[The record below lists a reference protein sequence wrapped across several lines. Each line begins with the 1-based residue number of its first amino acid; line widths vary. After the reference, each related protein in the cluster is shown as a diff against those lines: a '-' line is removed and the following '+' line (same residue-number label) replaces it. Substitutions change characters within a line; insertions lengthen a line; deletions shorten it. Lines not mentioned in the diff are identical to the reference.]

1 MWSLLEVVSQVVTR
15 RAAWMAGARV
25 APGMLEAL
33 VAAELARPDATAIL
47 EAHYLLAMP
56 ALRARQLQG
65 SSGVEQQVFGT
76 PLELRRMPRLR
87 EALEAL
93 FGLVSDAGLSCSACL
108 GAPTP
113 EELVQGRTL
122 GQVYEQC
129 HFGGF
134 MPMLYAYPG
143 DLEDAVERAPLAFIE
158 ERLVGPLV
166 HELSHFHAAEPPA
179 PANLHEALAAW
190 IGCEAWPA
198 QVWPGRDEH
207 DAIPGAAWFAAV
219 GGFIARMLG
228 EREALHLQAGAL
240 DPREAFGAPCAEAL
254 RLYGFLPFLESGA
267 PHLLSDAFHPERWWK
282 LLDLHRDAALARD
295 FHDRQ
300 VRPLL
305 AGAPARQADWDEAL
319 DGLHWRDLP
328 AWRDAPGPVDRKLAT
343 LAERA
348 LSVRTGRRGS
358 TFFVAR
364 ADPPGPLRLDPNACE
379 LCAPWP
385 GPDALG
391 APCVFPWPPALC
403 AEAQRR

>member
-25 APGMLEAL
+25 APGMLDAL
-33 VAAELARPDATAIL
+33 VAAELARPDASETL

-56 ALRARQLQG
+56 ALRARQLEG
-65 SSGVEQQVFGT
+65 PSGVEEKVFGT
-76 PLELRRMPRLR
+76 PLALRRMPRLKD
-87 EALEAL
+87 ALDAL
-93 FGLVSDAGLSCSACL
+93 FGLVSDAGLSCAACL

-113 EELVQGRTL
+113 PELVEGRTL
-122 GQVYEQC
+122 GEVYEQC
-129 HFGGF
+129 HFGSF

-143 DLEDAVERAPLAFIE
+143 DLEDALLRAPVGFID

-166 HELSHFHAAEPPA
+166 HELCHFHAGEPPA
-179 PANLHEALAAW
+179 PANVNEALAAW
-190 IGCEAWPA
+190 IGSEAWPA
-198 QVWPGRDEH
+198 QVRPGRDEH

-228 EREALHLQAGAL
+228 EREALRLQAGAL
-240 DPREAFGAPCAEAL
+240 DPRDAFGAPCAEAL

-267 PHLLSDAFHPERWWK
+267 PHLLSDAFHPARWWK
-282 LLDLHRDAALARD
+282 LLDLHRDAGLARD
-295 FHDRQ
+295 FHDRL

-305 AGAPARQADWDEAL
+305 AGGPARQLDWDEAL
-319 DGLHWRDLP
+319 DALAWRDLP
-328 AWRDAPGPVDRKLAT
+328 AWRDAPGPVDAKLAA

-348 LSVRTGRRGS
+348 LSVRAERRGS

-364 ADPPGPLRLDPNACE
+364 ADPPDPLKLDPDACE
-379 LCAPWP
+379 IRAPWP

-391 APCVFPWPPALC
+391 APAVFPWPPALC
-403 AEAQRR
+403 AQTRLV